1 MTSGARK
8 VVDDVLTKAVIGS
21 AIEVHR
27 LLGPGLLESAYQDCM
42 CYELAQSGLHYVI
55 QPFLPISYKELI
67 VERAFRPDL
76 IVEGEVIVELKHVEK
91 ILAVHEAQ
99 LRTYVRLSGL
109 ARGLLFNFNVTVLK
123 DGLRRIE
130 VSPSPKLPLLP
141 SPP

>member
-1 MTSGARK
+1 MTSGALTAA
-8 VVDDVLTKAVIGS
+8 DDVLTKAVIGS

-27 LLGPGLLESAYQDCM
+27 LLGPGLLESAYQDCL
-42 CYELAQSGLHYVI
+42 CYELAQSGLHFVI
-55 QPFLPISYKELI
+55 QPLIPISYKDI
-67 VERAFRPDL
+67 RVERAFRPDL
-76 IVEGEVIVELKHVEK
+76 IVESEVILELKHVEK

-109 ARGLLFNFNVTVLK
+109 TRGLLFNFNSTVLK

-130 VSPSPKLPLLP
+130 VSQPPKLPSLP